1 MAVYFYK
8 QKDGYCRK
16 RGGEE
21 MVDYEKHIANTIH
34 ILNLAEV
41 NLMEISENG
50 RKRSF
55 ALEFEITEA
64 ANKGDTEEFFRLL
77 DEWRG
82 ILMGGME
89 EEQTPQKKAA

>member
-1 MAVYFYK
+1 
-8 QKDGYCRK
+8 
-16 RGGEE
+16 
-21 MVDYEKHIANTIH
+21 MVNYEKHIANTIH

-50 RKRSF
+50 RKRSLD
-55 ALEFEITEA
+55 LEFEITEA
-64 ANKGDTEEFFRLL
+64 ANSEDSEKFFNLL

-89 EEQTPQKKAA
+89 EEQTHHKKAA

>member
-1 MAVYFYK
+1 
-8 QKDGYCRK
+8 
-16 RGGEE
+16 

-41 NLMEISENG
+41 NIMEISERG
-50 RKRSF
+50 RKRSLD
-55 ALEFEITEA
+55 LEFEITEA
-64 ANKGDTEEFFRLL
+64 ANKGDTEKFFRLL

-89 EEQTPQKKAA
+89 EDQTHHKKAA